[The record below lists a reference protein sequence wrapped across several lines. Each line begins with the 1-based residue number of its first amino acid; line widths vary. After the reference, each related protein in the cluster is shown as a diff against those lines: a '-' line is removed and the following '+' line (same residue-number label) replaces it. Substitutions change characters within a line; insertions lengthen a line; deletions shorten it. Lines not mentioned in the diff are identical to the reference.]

1 MRRLVAVFA
10 LASSSLVALSVPVSV
25 KASDIAP
32 EPEMIARKI
41 TTQTTGPS
49 GFSAPNDVIPWG
61 LDRIDSR
68 KSLDTMDLRTGLDNR
83 FTYTTTGTGVKAYVV
98 DSGVN
103 GTHPEIS
110 ARVLPGWSYR
120 SLISDPTGD
129 ALDSYNE
136 SRNLN
141 NTNPA
146 RGIGPCVEEP
156 ELPLRY
162 RPATIDGVRSDSDVG
177 TFDNDGHGTHVAGVI
192 GGSTTGVAK
201 AVSIVPV
208 RVLDSCGAGTETM
221 VLNGL
226 EWIRLNHQ
234 PGEKAV
240 VNMSIGFEST
250 ATSIDAAIRNLL
262 AEGIVVVAASGNE
275 GGSAC
280 GITPAGTLGTI
291 SVGASNANDGEPSF
305 TSFGECVDIFAPG
318 QMIVSSWPWC
328 DSVSLCGRSGIVD
341 TYKWETGTSMAA
353 PHVAG
358 AVARFLQSATV
369 TATTPTEAWNWLK
382 NNATC
387 NAITYYTPTVNQT
400 SRVGLTKTPNRLLAV
415 DAPATVPCAPG
426 NVTTT
431 AGSTSSVVTWEEV
444 PAGNGSAI
452 TAYTATATPG
462 GRFCTIPSGTTCTIT
477 GLTAGTKYAIS
488 VTATNSTGV
497 GTQGFADYLP
507 GTPQN
512 VKATAADKSAVVSW
526 DDGTSSDGPP
536 ITAFTA
542 TATPGGKSCTV
553 PSGTTCTITELVKN
567 TKYSILVTAKN
578 KVGVGPAST
587 AVSVTPGGLP
597 GAVTSLVA
605 ATQKNALDVS
615 WVQAAGD
622 GEEVTYT
629 ATATPGDFTCT
640 SIATVNTKCSI
651 TGLVNGTEYTVSV
664 VGKNTYGSSTATTAT
679 GLADGAPEVPATSMS
694 TVGSKSVTV
703 TWSAITSSINVTYV
717 VTSTPG
723 NFTCSTT
730 ETSCAITGLTNG
742 VNYTFTITTKTA
754 TGQVAAAG
762 IQLAARPGFTV
773 KMSTVKR
780 NSRTS
785 LTWLV
790 SSLSTGKKTWS
801 ESGPC
806 SVIGTKLKAPKASAS
821 CVVTLKVAKKGK
833 FPAMSTKLRVSV
845 E

>member
-10 LASSSLVALSVPVSV
+10 LASSSLVALSMPVSV

-32 EPEMIARKI
+32 QPEMIARKI
-41 TTQTTGPS
+41 TTQITGPS

-68 KSLDTMDLRTGLDNR
+68 TGRDNS
-83 FTYTTTGTGVKAYVV
+83 FTYTTDGTGVKAYVV

-103 GTHPEIS
+103 ATHPEFS
-110 ARVLPGWSYR
+110 SRVLPGWSYR
-120 SLISDPTGD
+120 ADATALASYNYSRDLYYTDPTK
-129 ALDSYNE
+129 
-136 SRNLN
+136 
-141 NTNPA
+141 
-146 RGIGPCVEEP
+146 GITPCVENP

-162 RPATIDGVRSDSDVG
+162 RPASIDGVRSDSDVG
-177 TFDNDGHGTHVAGVI
+177 TFDNDGHGTHVAGSI
-192 GGSTTGVAK
+192 GGTYTGVAK
-201 AVSIVPV
+201 AVTIVPV

-250 ATSIDAAIRNLL
+250 ATSIDTAIRNLL
-262 AEGIVVVAASGNE
+262 LEGVVVVAASGND

-280 GITPAGTLGTI
+280 GITPADTPGAI
-291 SVGASNANDGEPSF
+291 SVGASNSTDGEPFFSN
-305 TSFGECVDIFAPG
+305 FGECVDIFAPG
-318 QMIVSSWPWC
+318 QSIISSWPWC
-328 DSVSLCGRSGIVD
+328 DSVRLCGRSAIVD
-341 TYKWETGTSMAA
+341 TYAGETGTSMAS

-369 TATTPTEAWNWLK
+369 TAATPTGALNWLK
-382 NNATC
+382 INATC
-387 NAITYYTPTVNQT
+387 NAITYYSPTVNQT

-426 NVTTT
+426 NITTT

-452 TAYTATATPG
+452 TAYTATANPG

-536 ITAFTA
+536 ITAYTA

-567 TKYSILVTAKN
+567 TKYSISVTAKN
-578 KVGVGPAST
+578 RVGFGPAST

-651 TGLVNGTEYTVSV
+651 TGLINGTEYTVSV

-679 GLADGAPEVPATSMS
+679 GLADGVPDVPATSMS

-730 ETSCAITGLTNG
+730 ETSCVITGLTNG

-773 KMSTVKR
+773 KMSTVKK
-780 NSRTS
+780 NSNTS
-785 LTWLV
+785 LVWLV

-806 SVIGTKLKAPKASAS
+806 SIIGTKLKAPKASAS